1 MFFKYDIFIKNYTLK
16 AYYKNKFKELNNS
29 QFSCLELYAYTTC
42 SWWRTFSPTTPPP
55 PGERFLLLSI
65 TAGTAGHGHDDLPL
79 HARADLF
86 PSTTHCARVSP
97 TPVLPLRLSVQVIR
111 CHQKFE
117 GQFGLNLK
125 LWYFLGGVHVFVL
138 VMKVLYDL
146 F

>member
-1 MFFKYDIFIKNYTLK
+1 MEDLLFFKYDIFIRIIRLK
-16 AYYKNKFKELNNS
+16 HYYKNKFK
-29 QFSCLELYAYTTC
+29 ELYAYTTC